1 MNKLTTIGA
10 LLGACALL
18 ITIQDAS
25 TVAAD
30 PTITLSVQLSTPTSV
45 GIDGAAVLAAEQI
58 DLEDGTHLLEP
69 DGSHAAVANSGVG
82 PVNLGAYAHSGGITS
97 TGPVVFIRD
106 GAHVHGDVVTAQ
118 AFAHQNVWHVDG
130 NVHEGVLPPTL
141 PDGSSG
147 LFAHVGA
154 RAASGRSGCR
164 RLDAPR
170 DDRKCADQE
179 GISGSRHDGSKGK
192 VGDYHTSPLAAPS
205 TISGALARFRRRQA
219 SISEHPRREA
229 RASRSRFT
237 ALVALTPPDSPM
249 FSALRVNATTASL
262 AALRNG

>member
-130 NVHEGVLPPTL
+130 NVHEDATVALQSEQYLQVTFSSAATPGVHLEPGVVLGTPIDPGHYTELILKPNAQATL
-141 PDGSSG
+141 V
-147 LFAHVGA
+147 A
-154 RAASGRSGCR
+154 
-164 RLDAPR
+164 
-170 DDRKCADQE
+170 
-179 GISGSRHDGSKGK
+179 
-192 VGDYHTSPLAAPS
+192 GDYLFGTFAVEPGGQITVDDSAGPAPC
-205 TISGALARFRRRQA
+205 
-219 SISEHPRREA
+219 
-229 RASRSRFT
+229 
-237 ALVALTPPDSPM
+237 
-249 FSALRVNATTASL
+249 
-262 AALRNG
+262 